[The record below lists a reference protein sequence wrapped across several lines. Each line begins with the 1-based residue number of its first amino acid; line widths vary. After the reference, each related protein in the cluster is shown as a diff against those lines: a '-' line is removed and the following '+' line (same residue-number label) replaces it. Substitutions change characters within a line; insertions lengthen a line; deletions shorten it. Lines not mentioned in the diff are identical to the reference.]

1 MSATWLMLLL
11 LAYLLGSI
19 SFAVVLSR
27 WGKLPDPRQFGS
39 GNPGA
44 SNMLR
49 LGRRSLAI
57 GTLCGDA
64 GKGALA
70 VALGAWFG
78 LSSEQQGWLALAAI
92 VGHML
97 PLFHHFRGGKG
108 VAAAAGAL
116 LVLAWPLGVMS
127 ALLWA
132 VIFAWQRMASLASM
146 FTCLALLPLTLW
158 LYPALLP
165 PISLLVAL
173 ILLRHRLN
181 LGRLLTGKEPRFR
194 R

>member
-1 MSATWLMLLL
+1 MSATWLILLL
-11 LAYLLGSI
+11 LAYLLGSV

-49 LGRRSLAI
+49 LGGRPLAI
-57 GTLCGDA
+57 GTLLGDA

-70 VALGAWFG
+70 VALGTWLG
-78 LSSEQQGWLALAAI
+78 LSSLQQGWLALAVI

-97 PLFHHFRGGKG
+97 PLFHQFRGGKG
-108 VAAAAGAL
+108 VATAAGTL
-116 LVLAWPLGVMS
+116 LVLAWPLGLLC

-158 LYPALLP
+158 LYPVLLP

-181 LGRLLTGKEPRFR
+181 LGRLLTGNEPRFR